1 MSANEIN
8 KSQNFLFYASNDGEV
23 TVQVIVDSVNET
35 IWTSQKGMA
44 GIFDVEVPTINY
56 HLKGIF
62 QSGELQKDSVIRK
75 TLITANDG
83 KNYPT
88 SVYNLDVIIA
98 VGYRVNSIKATQFR
112 IWATRILREYLIK
125 GYALDS
131 ERLKQGNQLF
141 GKDYFED
148 LIERIR
154 EIRASERM
162 FYDKLSDIL
171 KDCSYDYDKNSKA
184 AKDFYAELQNKFH
197 YAIHQHTAAELIAQR
212 ADATKPNMGLT
223 SWKLESKGGKIY
235 KSDVIVAKNYL
246 SERELKELNRLV
258 NMYLDYAETHAKR
271 GVHFSMQEWID
282 RLKAFLT
289 FYEYPILSNLGSMQ
303 KSIADKIAGK
313 QYDIFRVRQDR
324 EYKSDFNKFL
334 DITNIKDVPQENIEI
349 QDSQSDNSTFNS
361 FLTQALNYNPRDDK
375 RNDNEDEE
383 E

>member
-1 MSANEIN
+1 MNNGID
-8 KSQNFLFYASNDGEV
+8 KTQNFLFYSSDDGKIN
-23 TVQVIVDSVNET
+23 VQVIVDNMKET
-35 IWTSQKGMA
+35 IWTTQKGMSEIFGVNVS
-44 GIFDVEVPTINY
+44 GISRHINSI
-56 HLKGIF
+56 LN
-62 QSGELQKDSVIRK
+62 SGELDEKSNLQKMQIANSDKPVI
-75 TLITANDG
+75 
-83 KNYPT
+83 YY
-88 SVYNLDVIIA
+88 SLDMIIA
-98 VGYRVNSIKATQFR
+98 VGYRVNSIRATQFR
-112 IWATRILREYLIK
+112 IWATKILREYLIK

-171 KDCSYDYDKNSKA
+171 KDCSYDYDKNSKY

-223 SWKLESKGGKIY
+223 SWKLENKGGKIY
-235 KSDVIVAKNYL
+235 KSDVTVAKNYL

-271 GVHFSMQEWID
+271 GIHFSMQEWID

-289 FYEYPILSNLGSMQ
+289 FYEYPVLSNLGSMQ

-313 QYDIFRVRQDR
+313 QYDIFRIRQDR

-334 DITNIKDVPQENIEI
+334 DINNIEDIPQENIEI
-349 QDSQSDNSTFNS
+349 QNSQSGNSSFNS
-361 FLTQALNYNPRDDK
+361 FLTQALNYNPNKDK
-375 RNDNEDEE
+375 RNKNEGDEE
-383 E
+383 